1 MHKVVVERA
10 PDKNGGPPRLAYV
23 NLEFGLETSIGLRV
37 GGAFVGRDHRRR
49 AGVDAPTGDLG
60 AALNL
65 GVLQGN
71 TAHVALWTGRRVNCR
86 RPHICRST
94 PAAALA
100 RRISIHP
107 ACAFGVAQLSRS
119 CRSGTASGRGAAMR
133 QLIGMFRL
141 LICSDQVAHSVRSIL
156 GVEVRSALAQ
166 IAPSMR
172 SIVGDQGRM
181 RTGRTWRW

>member
-71 TAHVALWTGRRVNCR
+71 TADVALWTGRRVNCR

-100 RRISIHP
+100 RRLSIHP
-107 ACAFGVAQLSRS
+107 ACAFGVAQFSVARGARLTVAS
-119 CRSGTASGRGAAMR
+119 CFHTLVSAIRRPAGLRAGTVHAARRTAVRNRVGGRGS
-133 QLIGMFRL
+133 G
-141 LICSDQVAHSVRSIL
+141 CSARCA
-156 GVEVRSALAQ
+156 RC
-166 IAPSMR
+166 
-172 SIVGDQGRM
+172 
-181 RTGRTWRW
+181 

>member
-1 MHKVVVERA
+1 MHKVVVECA
-10 PDKNGGPPRLAYV
+10 PDKNGGPPRLRRV
-23 NLEFGLETSIGLRV
+23 NVEFGLETSIGLRV

-71 TAHVALWTGRRVNCR
+71 TAHLALWTGRRVNCR

-100 RRISIHP
+100 RRLSIHP
-107 ACAFGVAQLSRS
+107 AGVRKIGPGG
-119 CRSGTASGRGAAMR
+119 SGAS
-133 QLIGMFRL
+133 
-141 LICSDQVAHSVRSIL
+141 CSDQGCNFGGPRFRVVC
-156 GVEVRSALAQ
+156 
-166 IAPSMR
+166 
-172 SIVGDQGRM
+172 
-181 RTGRTWRW
+181 